1 MIEDKLQ
8 DLKAENGELW
18 KKLVQLEMS
27 LSNLRQEVFELSGQE
42 REYYVHGPAEAI
54 DDEDWEDLMTDL
66 MGDALTDDE
75 RDAFG

>member
-27 LSNLRQEVFELSGQE
+27 ISNLRQEVFELSGQE
-42 REYYVHGPAEAI
+42 REYHIHGPAETI
-54 DDEDWEDLMTDL
+54 DNEDWEDLMSDL
-66 MGDALTDDE
+66 LLS
-75 RDAFG
+75 

>member
-42 REYYVHGPAEAI
+42 REYYVHGPAPEI
-54 DDEDWEDLMTDL
+54 TDEELEDLISNM
-66 MGDALTDDE
+66 
-75 RDAFG
+75 

>member
-1 MIEDKLQ
+1 MIEDKLA

-18 KKLVQLEMS
+18 RKLIQLEMS
-27 LSNLRQEVFELSGQE
+27 LSRLRQEVFELSGQE
-42 REYYVHGPAEAI
+42 REYHIHGPAEAM
-54 DDEDWEDLMTDL
+54 DDDDWEDLISEV